1 MADILAVKKRNGMR
15 NLIKLNL
22 DVVLDQVARLIV
34 FRKLPR
40 EIASSGILHD
50 NGDVLISFNGL
61 KNLSNARMLD
71 SLEGY
76 QLLS

>member
-1 MADILAVKKRNGMR
+1 MADVLAVKKRNGMR

-40 EIASSGILHD
+40 EIASSGPR
-50 NGDVLISFNGL
+50 L
-61 KNLSNARMLD
+61 KFALRL
-71 SLEGY
+71 GGKC
-76 QLLS
+76 